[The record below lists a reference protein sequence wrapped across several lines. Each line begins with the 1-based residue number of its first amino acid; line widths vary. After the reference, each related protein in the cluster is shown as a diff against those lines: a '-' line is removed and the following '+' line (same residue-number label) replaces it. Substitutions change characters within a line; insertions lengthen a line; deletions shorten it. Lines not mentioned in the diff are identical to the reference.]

1 MICAVCMPDLCQV
14 HVTFV
19 TFMELYSTGVAPVC
33 EMCMRQ
39 LRQCASSFAWLCL
52 IRTRSKRRRWLN
64 KNACVL
70 HCDIGPASRVGLEVL
85 LLPVSFVLAFCLF
98 RVFLLS

>member
-1 MICAVCMPDLCQV
+1 MYDMRCVCVCVPDLCQV

-64 KNACVL
+64 
-70 HCDIGPASRVGLEVL
+70 IGPASRVGLEVL
-85 LLPVSFVLAFCLF
+85 LLPVSLVLAFCLF
-98 RVFLLS
+98 LVFLLS

>member
-14 HVTFV
+14 HV

-39 LRQCASSFAWLCL
+39 CASSFAWLGL
-52 IRTRSKRRRWLN
+52 IRTRSKRRHWLN

-98 RVFLLS
+98 LVFLLS